1 MIEDTMRSV
10 KPYLEELLSHYPVI
24 SKLTHSYNFLKPH
37 IASLS
42 STITHT
48 TSKYPNTSGSGLPR
62 SVGYHSPLSEMFHI
76 FNFVKP
82 HASGSGLPRSVG
94 HHLPLSGSW
103 TAFQYGQLAG
113 PCRVHGISQVSRKR
127 LYPMKSLHLAIRLF
141 QIPFFSFK
149 FNFAPKSPSLL
160 LCQAT
165 SCQSSLIDFP
175 STKYCQLFSILPW
188 MKKIESEKVL
198 LYLTWWTF
206 QIQIKARKITLSK
219 PISEIYIYIYDKRIN
234 VDRFQQ
240 I

>member
-24 SKLTHSYNFLKPH
+24 SKFPPVHISTFHPVDIICLNASYNFLKSL

-48 TSKYPNTSGSGLPR
+48 TSKYPNTSSSGIPQ
-62 SVGYHSPLSEMFHI
+62 SVGYHLPLSEMLHMY
-76 FNFVKP
+76 NFVKP
-82 HASGSGLPRSVG
+82 HTSGSGLPRGVG

-113 PCRVHGISQVSRKR
+113 PSRVHGISQVSRKR
-127 LYPMKSLHLAIRLF
+127 LYPMKSLHLAKRLF

-149 FNFAPKSPSLL
+149 FNLAPKSPSLL

-165 SCQSSLIDFP
+165 SCQFSLIDFP
-175 STKYCQLFSILPW
+175 SLSKYCQRYQFYLGWKKLNLKKSYYIWHGELFKCRL
-188 MKKIESEKVL
+188 
-198 LYLTWWTF
+198 
-206 QIQIKARKITLSK
+206 
-219 PISEIYIYIYDKRIN
+219 KRAK
-234 VDRFQQ
+234 
-240 I
+240 